1 MYICMYMYMKRSF
14 ALLEFLC
21 YIRMR
26 EYHNFPYLLKRF
38 EKSALPA
45 LEEREAGFHWPKI
58 RLRV

>member
-1 MYICMYMYMKRSF
+1 MYMKRSF

-26 EYHNFPYLLKRF
+26 EYHNCPYLLKRF